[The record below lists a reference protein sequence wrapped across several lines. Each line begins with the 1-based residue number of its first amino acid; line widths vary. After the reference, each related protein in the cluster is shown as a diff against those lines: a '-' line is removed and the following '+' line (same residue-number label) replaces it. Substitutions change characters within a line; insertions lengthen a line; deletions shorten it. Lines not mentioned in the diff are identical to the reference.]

1 MYGVHKTLP
10 ALAHD
15 HTTAEYVNKYEFGDV
30 TDLIHD
36 HAEWNQDVLTYD
48 HNLSIYHTRFPISM
62 TTIYHKC
69 GLDLRV
75 WPYGSY
81 YYATSDFQR

>member
-36 HAEWNQDVLTYD
+36 HAE
-48 HNLSIYHTRFPISM
+48 
-62 TTIYHKC
+62 
-69 GLDLRV
+69 
-75 WPYGSY
+75 
-81 YYATSDFQR
+81 